1 MDKLILRKM
10 DYAKDLLVLYQYM
23 MDEDSQCLLSEQFEV
38 NTIQMFER
46 WLNHRFEMGIYHDF
60 FMVETS
66 NGQTIGF
73 TFSYDFLIS
82 NGHCKYTLCLFR
94 EYQKTGFG
102 AAAAI
107 RMMGHL
113 FKVYP
118 LRQIYISVYDYNTDS
133 LSANLKGGFEEIGRY
148 PEHRFFDGVYYDLH
162 ILRMTREQFDFLYK
176 KVR

>member
-10 DYAKDLLVLYQYM
+10 DYAKDLVVLYQYM

-46 WLNHRFEMGIYHDF
+46 WLNHRFKMGIYHDF

-73 TFSYDFLIS
+73 AFSYDFSIS

-113 FKVYP
+113 YGS
-118 LRQIYISVYDYNTDS
+118 ISGTT
-133 LSANLKGGFEEIGRY
+133 G
-148 PEHRFFDGVYYDLH
+148 
-162 ILRMTREQFDFLYK
+162 
-176 KVR
+176 